1 MRRLASLVL
10 PLPVLGMLALVTATS
25 FLGAHAAS
33 PPHIMVIVDENAAYN
48 SSLGSP
54 FIIGSSK
61 APYINSLATTY
72 VSATN
77 WFAVRHTSQFAYREL
92 ISGDNPQHVPLKG
105 KTLVDE
111 LAGAGISWKAYIE
124 DAPSPNCANES
135 KDVGEYAAGH
145 NPFSQFASILN
156 SKSQCDNVVPY
167 SQTLLNTDLNGS
179 SPPDFVW
186 ITPNQCDDMHTT
198 CTSGK
203 VQQGDDWLKTN
214 LPTVLNSSWFASNG
228 VVILTWDE
236 SVTKDTSGGT
246 FGDGGH
252 IATIVISNAGT
263 GEGHFTA
270 SGDHYATLRGI
281 EEAYGVGLLGN
292 SANASFGDLLPAFH
306 LP

>member
-10 PLPVLGMLALVTATS
+10 PLPVLSMLAFYTASS

-33 PPHIMVIVDENAAYN
+33 TPHIMVIVDENAAYD

-54 FIIGSSK
+54 SIIGSSK
-61 APYINSLATTY
+61 APYINSLASQY

-77 WFAVRHTSQFAYREL
+77 WFSVRHTSQFAYREL

-105 KTLVDE
+105 TTLVDE
-111 LAGAGISWKAYIE
+111 LATAGISWKAYME
-124 DAPSPNCANES
+124 SAPSRTCANES

-145 NPFSQFASILN
+145 NPFSQFASILT
-156 SKSQCDNVVPY
+156 SASQCARVVPY
-167 SQTLLNTDLNGS
+167 SQSLLNTDLNS
-179 SPPDFVW
+179 SSAPDFVW
-186 ITPNQCDDMHTT
+186 ITPNQCDDMHTA

-203 VQQGDDWLKTN
+203 VQQGDTWLKEN
-214 LPTVLNSSWFASNG
+214 LPTVLNSSWYAAGG

-246 FGDGGH
+246 FGTGGH
-252 IATIVISNAGT
+252 IATIVISNGGKNAGQ
-263 GEGHFTA
+263 FTS

-292 SANASFGDLLPAFH
+292 SANESLGDLRPAFH